1 LEDEGGGTERVG
13 DSTKFGNMSPH
24 MATDKKNGCKGD
36 QTMPLSE
43 IVLIFFRSHVHAY
56 TYRVAPK
63 SKPLSPIIIKS
74 C

>member
-1 LEDEGGGTERVG
+1 
-13 DSTKFGNMSPH
+13 MSPH